1 MTLGVDHVLSN
12 WDRGV
17 CVVPSQEELIRSDL
31 LLEQVEKWVT
41 PGLCSRE
48 TTPKSSVLGL
58 HEVQASLGSLR

>member
-1 MTLGVDHVLSN
+1 M
-12 WDRGV
+12 
-17 CVVPSQEELIRSDL
+17 VPSQEELIRSDL